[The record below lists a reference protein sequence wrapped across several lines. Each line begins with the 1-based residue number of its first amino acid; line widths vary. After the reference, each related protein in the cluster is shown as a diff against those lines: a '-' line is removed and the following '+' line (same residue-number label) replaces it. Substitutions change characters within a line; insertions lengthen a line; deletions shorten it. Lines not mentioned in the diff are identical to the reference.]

1 MTEQLP
7 SCKLSSQIY
16 PESGLPNK
24 DLALTVVSACWKTPL
39 CNCHTQ
45 TCMQW
50 FNKNQK
56 CSPIFTQNLH
66 PLLAP

>member
-7 SCKLSSQIY
+7 SSKLSSQIY
-16 PESGLPNK
+16 PESRLPNK
-24 DLALTVVSACWKTPL
+24 DLPLTGVSACWKTSL
-39 CNCHTQ
+39 CNFHTQ

-56 CSPIFTQNLH
+56 HSSTFTQNLH